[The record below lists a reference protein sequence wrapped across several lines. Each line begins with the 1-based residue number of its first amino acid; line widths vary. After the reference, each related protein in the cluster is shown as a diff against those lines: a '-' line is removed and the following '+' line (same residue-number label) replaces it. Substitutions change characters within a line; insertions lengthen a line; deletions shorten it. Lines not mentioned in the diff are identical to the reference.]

1 MIYHPIFINDICRS
15 FREKSELLEML
26 NQKITD
32 HLLMLL
38 ESISNALDFNA
49 GSKCTRPVIK
59 FGLDPQLDAS
69 EYS

>member
-1 MIYHPIFINDICRS
+1 
-15 FREKSELLEML
+15 
-26 NQKITD
+26 
-32 HLLMLL
+32 MLL

-69 EYS
+69 WFLEVYSRTFLLNF

>member
-1 MIYHPIFINDICRS
+1 
-15 FREKSELLEML
+15 ML